1 MKLALFTIF
10 RVPNFG
16 SVLQAYATQK
26 ILEGQ
31 GHECKIIDY
40 YAKKNIKQKI
50 KCFFSLYSFAC
61 MFGVKPQFRKPGQLR
76 RFINRYFNL
85 SKKYFGTTDLSNEDW
100 GQYDAIVVGSDQVWN
115 YKYLGGEN
123 IFLLPFLTDNKKCF
137 SFASSF
143 ACSSIP
149 ESMKEDYRCAL
160 SKFQAISVRES
171 NGVDIVRNLSISR
184 EAKLILDPTLLLSGE
199 EWMTSVGIEKNK
211 ESDPYILLYMWT
223 YAFEPRPYIYDVL
236 KYWQKKMD
244 GCKILALEGS
254 PKKQECNGLRIK
266 DVADS
271 TIPQFLNLF
280 ANASLVITSSF
291 HGTAFAINYG
301 RPLISIVPND
311 AADDRQVNL
320 LRIVGANNSIIKI
333 GSPIERINPYYALA
347 SVNEKLKLLRED
359 NINWIKNNIR

>member
-31 GHECKIIDY
+31 GHECVMIDY
-40 YAKKNIKQKI
+40 YARRSALLMLKH
-50 KCFFSLYSFAC
+50 FLSLYNFAC
-61 MFGVKPQFRKPGQLR
+61 TFGLKPQFRKPAQLR
-76 RFINRYFNL
+76 RFINSHLHL
-85 SKKYFGTTDLSNEDW
+85 SKKFYGTTALCNEDW
-100 GQYDAIVVGSDQVWN
+100 GRFDSIVVGSDQVWN
-115 YKYLGGEN
+115 YKYHGIGN
-123 IFLLPFLTDNKKCF
+123 IFLLPFLNGNKKCY
-137 SFASSF
+137 SLASSF

-149 ESMKEDYRCAL
+149 DSMKEDYRCAL

-171 NGVDIVRNLSISR
+171 NGVDIVRDLLIGR
-184 EAKLILDPTLLLSGE
+184 EAKLLLDPTLLLSGD
-199 EWMTSVGIEKNK
+199 EWLSSVGKEEKK
-211 ESDPYILLYMWT
+211 ETEPYILLYMWT

-236 KYWQKKMD
+236 KYWQKKLG

-254 PKKQECNGLRIK
+254 PKKHECNGLKIK

-280 ANASLVITSSF
+280 ANASLVVTSSF
-291 HGTAFAINYG
+291 HGTAFAINFQ

-311 AADDRQVNL
+311 AADDRQTNL
-320 LRIVGANNSIIKI
+320 LRIVGARNSIVNIGLPLEKI
-333 GSPIERINPYYALA
+333 DPYYEVT
-347 SVNEKLKLLRED
+347 SVNEKLRLIRED
-359 NINWIKNNIR
+359 NINWINDNIC